1 MKLTV
6 QPHKITIDESS
17 LVNEKEINIT
27 ECEFEFVDIPE
38 NYVKEAYF
46 TYGGN
51 SYKVILE
58 NNECDIPSEVL
69 QQKGDIEIG
78 CVAYLVDGDNITR
91 YNPSPVYVNTLIGSL
106 KDATNVEPITPTDKE
121 QMEQAIQDME
131 TKVDYLDIDASKV
144 DKTTTITIT
153 KKDGTQETTE
163 ILDGNDGKS
172 LEYDWQGTELGI
184 RQEGQSSYQYVDLKG
199 DKGDAGA
206 IKMEIVQEL
215 PSVGQDDTIYLVP
228 YEQAETGNIYK
239 EYIYVN
245 GNWEQLGGF
254 NTSVDLSDYVKN
266 TDYAAYNSAGV
277 LKANTNGFNVSNAGI
292 PTASVLTAAQYVTA
306 GTGEFIS
313 KGTLEVVLAAKHL
326 ETTNNK
332 TTTIDN
338 SSTDTEYPSAKAVY
352 KEIEK
357 TTHKIYS
364 VIRKTDTEST
374 TYIRTDDN
382 VGMIANATHDGTDVV
397 NTFDFVKPWSDI
409 KLCNLDPT
417 TKQVTAWYGENSFK
431 RDGSN
436 GDVMV
441 YIPGFYYSQTQVTID
456 GISYDKISISDGE
469 FDGSSY
475 SAPFYYAAYDTA
487 VVDSKPVSI
496 SGVGPEVNR
505 NITSFRTLYTNNGYT
520 PLDYRYLL
528 VQLLYLVEYA
538 DNYTQNV
545 LGNGI
550 TSVRYAATTTSL
562 LAETG
567 VNRIVI
573 PTDTNFVVGNTICIG
588 TSQGNMTIAK
598 YRTITAINAYSE
610 NGVTGTELVFD
621 GAAVNIAVGNWVGC
635 IGQLSG
641 QNDALG
647 TKSGCITNDSKHAV
661 SYRGIENWFGNVW
674 QFVDGIN
681 IKDNKAYIC
690 TKPSSYQVDKFD
702 GDYHALSYT
711 NANSNNYAKVLGY
724 DANYPFARFPISVGA
739 NLQTKY
745 YTDYYYQNSGN
756 RIARVGGNYGSGAY
770 AGSFYWAFD
779 AGSSYTDHIFGSRFL
794 YIP

>member
-1 MKLTV
+1 MNGELNANGQIVGGMIGQRGPQGIQGIQGETGEQGV
-6 QPHKITIDESS
+6 SISNVEYTSSSGIVDTYTINYDDGNTDTFDVTNGTTFTPSVSADGDLSWTNDGDKDNPETR
-17 LVNEKEINIT
+17 NIKGPQGIQG
-27 ECEFEFVDIPE
+27 EQGP
-38 NYVKEAYF
+38 
-46 TYGGN
+46 
-51 SYKVILE
+51 
-58 NNECDIPSEVL
+58 
-69 QQKGDIEIG
+69 KGD
-78 CVAYLVDGDNITR
+78 
-91 YNPSPVYVNTLIGSL
+91 P
-106 KDATNVEPITPTDKE
+106 
-121 QMEQAIQDME
+121 
-131 TKVDYLDIDASKV
+131 
-144 DKTTTITIT
+144 
-153 KKDGTQETTE
+153 
-163 ILDGNDGKS
+163 
-172 LEYDWQGTELGI
+172 
-184 RQEGQSSYQYVDLKG
+184 
-199 DKGDAGA
+199 GA
-206 IKMEIVQEL
+206 IEFRVVEEL
-215 PSVGQDDTIYLVP
+215 PLTGIAGVVYLVP
-228 YEQAETGNIYK
+228 YDTQEVASLPTTGTANTIYIVEGTGK
-239 EYIYVN
+239 KYVYESGQWIEITSDSLYSEWIYIEN
-245 GNWEQLGGF
+245 NWEQLGGF

-332 TTTIDN
+332 TTTINN

-374 TYIRTDDN
+374 SYIRTDDN

-756 RIARVGGNYGSGAY
+756 RIALVGGYYSSGAY
-770 AGSFYWAFD
+770 AGSFFWVFSD
-779 AGSSYTDHIFGSRFL
+779 GSGSAYRSLGSRFL